1 MINKTGDFLDGD
13 LIRGTVSNALYTL
26 GSFSSID
33 NPNSAYD
40 QNKTIEDGGDE
51 IIDWTEG
58 NPFGE
63 FGNFTGSF

>member
-1 MINKTGDFLDGD
+1 MNKTGDFIDGD
-13 LIRGTVSNALYTL
+13 LIRGTSSNALYTL
-26 GSFSSID
+26 GSFNSID
-33 NPNSAYD
+33 NSNSDYD
-40 QNKTIEDGGDE
+40 QNLSIEDGGDD

>member
-1 MINKTGDFLDGD
+1 MNKSGDFRDGD
-13 LIRGTVSNALYTL
+13 LIRGTISGALYTL

-33 NPNSAYD
+33 NSNSNYD
-40 QNKTIEDGGDE
+40 QNKAIEDGADE
-51 IIDWTEG
+51 LIDWTEG